1 MLKAALIITGIIVAI
16 VIVLYIAGVIACMKM
31 RYEDELLDYE
41 GKTMTGRENRPDPEK
56 VFGAIARILNARDE
70 TAKVRLVS
78 VRRADDDE
86 RKAG

>member
-1 MLKAALIITGIIVAI
+1 
-16 VIVLYIAGVIACMKM
+16 
-31 RYEDELLDYE
+31 
-41 GKTMTGRENRPDPEK
+41 MTGRENRPDPEK

-86 RKAG
+86 RKAGTATK

>member
-1 MLKAALIITGIIVAI
+1 
-16 VIVLYIAGVIACMKM
+16 
-31 RYEDELLDYE
+31 
-41 GKTMTGRENRPDPEK
+41 MTGRENRPDPEK
-56 VFGAIARILNARDE
+56 AFGAIARILNARDE